1 MQLAQFLLEK
11 LNNGRLPHGTIK
23 EAAAK
28 FECDRKTVRMFF
40 QRMSRDGIS
49 GVGSSRKKGR
59 VGRKKL
65 VSDDEAITRIRAAF
79 ASLHPEDRS
88 IYQSWVDQIVHQY
101 RPSSSSFEANASALS
116 VCDLGAVLDEYFEAH
131 EDHETNL
138 AALCDDSHFDDIS
151 VDRLVDMMNDLEV
164 HVDA

>member
-1 MQLAQFLLEK
+1 MATIIDHYGDNTMKLEHM
-11 LNNGRLPHGTIK
+11 RK
-23 EAAAK
+23 EAL
-28 FECDRKTVRMFF
+28 RK
-40 QRMSRDGIS
+40 QGKLPL
-49 GVGSSRKKGR
+49 SSTLASN
-59 VGRKKL
+59 VFL
-65 VSDDEAITRIRAAF
+65 QAF